1 MLIDLLSTSNYVS
14 YNIKV
19 AELLGL
25 HQAIYL
31 SELMNINDKAIR
43 KEKLNKS
50 AFNLD
55 REYIVSR
62 TTLSVEEQLDIDN
75 HLIKLGIL
83 EKPSEDS
90 IILNL
95 NVLTTL
101 MMSADEELITNVKK
115 LVKIKDKSKK
125 RTKAEAIRDTTNP
138 ELIEAYSEW
147 IDAVYDKEG
156 WMSAKAVKIGQET
169 VDRFSNHNLD
179 VALDLLAVAALH
191 GHRDISWSIPKYKE
205 QYMIKRNTKPPV
217 NSSSTGLSSEVF

>member
-1 MLIDLLSTSNYVS
+1 M
-14 YNIKV
+14 

-25 HQAIYL
+25 HQSIYL

-55 REYIVSR
+55 REYIANR
-62 TTLSVEEQLDIDN
+62 TTLSVEEQLDIDS

-83 EKPSEDS
+83 EKPSDDS

-125 RTKAEAIRDTTNP
+125 RTKAEAIRDNLKSGIVTTNP
-138 ELIEAYSEW
+138 ELIDAYSDW
-147 IDAVYDKEG
+147 IDAVYAKEG

-205 QYMIKRNTKPPV
+205 QYMIRRNTKSPV
-217 NSSSTGLSSEVF
+217 NSLSTGLSSEVF